1 VKKHRAYEGPSDEFL
16 DRLAEPIE
24 AAVLDYID
32 ANHDY
37 LAQKFIQPRL
47 KRAQAPSEEMLAN
60 LRKEADTFMDDVLP
74 QLMLDK
80 VDIQRLGLDRFIA
93 ERMNE
98 NELARITNQALGIP
112 GMASVTPKQVTYAL
126 RRIAARIDASKK
138 PDSKLVS
145 RDLECVLAAM
155 TEQNAIFY
163 TVDHPDS
170 DQPWYVAVK
179 PDEVEEWQAVSV
191 GLKDQGATITQE
203 EGQPVPFSKAYSPSD
218 VRIDFGLEDY

>member
-1 VKKHRAYEGPSDEFL
+1 MKKHRAYTGPSDEFL
-16 DRLAEPIE
+16 DRLSEPIE
-24 AAVLDYID
+24 TAILDYID

-60 LRKEADTFMDDVLP
+60 LRKEADVFMDDVLP

-126 RRIAARIDASKK
+126 RRIAARIDASEK
-138 PDSKLVS
+138 PSPKLVS
-145 RDLECVLAAM
+145 RDLRRVLAAIM
-155 TEQNAIFY
+155 TDEQKKELIENFRVWSADKPGDF
-163 TVDHPDS
+163 VDEISNYAKYYADR
-170 DQPWYVAVK
+170 
-179 PDEVEEWQAVSV
+179 VEEWDPETGSKEPFNPEEVQAI
-191 GLKDQGATITQE
+191 LQE
-203 EGQPVPFSKAYSPSD
+203 AFTPKA
-218 VRIDFGLEDY
+218 

>member
-1 VKKHRAYEGPSDEFL
+1 VRKHRAYEGPSDEFL

-24 AAVLDYID
+24 AAILDYID

-37 LAQKFIQPRL
+37 LVQKFIQPRL

-60 LRKEADTFMDDVLP
+60 LRREADVFMDNTLP

-93 ERMNE
+93 ERLNE

-126 RRIAARIDASKK
+126 RRIAARIDASEK
-138 PDSKLVS
+138 PSPKLVS
-145 RDLECVLAAM
+145 RDLETVL
-155 TEQNAIFY
+155 
-163 TVDHPDS
+163 
-170 DQPWYVAVK
+170 
-179 PDEVEEWQAVSV
+179 
-191 GLKDQGATITQE
+191 
-203 EGQPVPFSKAYSPSD
+203 KA
-218 VRIDFGLEDY
+218 LL